1 MALVHNNVTVGT
13 SPTILAQIPNGV
25 GKVDVTIY
33 NNDTYPIFVGDSAIT
48 VTAGSNQGLTI
59 PKSLPYTIT
68 LNGNDILYGVSISG
82 TNTGAV
88 VVLYSA

>member
-1 MALVHNNVTVGT
+1 MALVHNNITVGT
-13 SPTILAQIPNGV
+13 TPTVLAQIPNGV
-25 GKVDVTIY
+25 GKVEVTIY
-33 NNDTYPIFVGDSAIT
+33 NNDTYPIFVGDSSIT

-82 TNTGAV
+82 TATGAV
-88 VVLYSA
+88 VVMYSA